1 MLNNPFG
8 EVAEWS
14 NALDLKSSVPKG
26 TVGSNPTLSVLKTP
40 QRAQR
45 GHILVKI
52 SVYHTPE
59 EVPTGTL
66 PDCAI
71 AIDVLRA
78 TTTMAAA
85 FDAGAEAIQVFS
97 NLDTL
102 LKASEDWPAE
112 KRIRAGERGG
122 QRVDGFDLGNSPLD
136 HNPDTTSG
144 KRLFMSTTNG
154 TRCLERIQDAPVVLT
169 AALTTRQAV
178 VNHLLERNYDNIWLV
193 GSGWEGD
200 YSLEDTVCA
209 GAILE
214 SIRDKTSSDYLTLI
228 GNDAAL
234 ASGSLYQQWQDD
246 LPGLLTT
253 ASHGQRLLRKNNT
266 RDIAYCAQ
274 LDILDVVPTQ
284 KSPGILAV

>member
-1 MLNNPFG
+1 MKL
-8 EVAEWS
+8 
-14 NALDLKSSVPKG
+14 
-26 TVGSNPTLSVLKTP
+26 
-40 QRAQR
+40 
-45 GHILVKI
+45 

-59 EVPTGTL
+59 EVPTGEL

-85 FDAGAEAIQVFS
+85 FNAGAEAIQVFS
-97 NLDTL
+97 DLEKL
-102 LKASEDWPAE
+102 LATSESWPAAT
-112 KRIRAGERGG
+112 RIRAGERGG
-122 QRVDGFDLGNSPLD
+122 QKVDGFDLGNSPRD
-136 HNPDTTSG
+136 HSPEKTQG

-154 TRCLERIQDAPVVLT
+154 TRCLQRIQDTPTVIT

-178 VNHLLERNYDNIWLV
+178 VNYILKHQPNTIWLV

-209 GAILE
+209 GAIIQGIMNDAE
-214 SIRDKTSSDYLTLI
+214 LTYTDII

-234 ASGSLYQQWQDD
+234 ASVSLYVQWQDQLKD
-246 LPGLLTT
+246 LLYQ

-266 RDIAYCAQ
+266 ADIDYCAQ
-274 LDILDVVPTQ
+274 LDILDIVPIQ
-284 KSPGILAV
+284 QSPGILVWK

>member
-1 MLNNPFG
+1 M
-8 EVAEWS
+8 
-14 NALDLKSSVPKG
+14 
-26 TVGSNPTLSVLKTP
+26 
-40 QRAQR
+40 
-45 GHILVKI
+45 KI

-78 TTTMAAA
+78 TTTIAAA
-85 FDAGAEAIQVFS
+85 FNAGAEAIQVFS

-102 LKASEDWPAE
+102 LKTSEDWPLE

-136 HNPDTTSG
+136 HNPDITSG

-154 TRCLERIQDAPVVLT
+154 TRCLERIQDTPVVLT
-169 AALTTRQAV
+169 AALTTRRAV
-178 VNHLLERNYDNIWLV
+178 VRHLLDRNYDNIWLV

-214 SIRDKTSSDYLTLI
+214 SIREKTNTDYLALI

-234 ASGSLYQQWQDD
+234 ASGSLYKQWQNNLSD
-246 LPGLLTT
+246 LLNT
-253 ASHGQRLLRKNNT
+253 ASHGQRLLKKDNT
-266 RDIAYCAQ
+266 KDIAYCAQ
-274 LDILDVVPTQ
+274 LDILNIVPIQ
-284 KSPGILAV
+284 KSPGTLAV

>member
-1 MLNNPFG
+1 M
-8 EVAEWS
+8 
-14 NALDLKSSVPKG
+14 
-26 TVGSNPTLSVLKTP
+26 
-40 QRAQR
+40 
-45 GHILVKI
+45 KI

-59 EVPTGTL
+59 EVPAGQL

-85 FDAGAEAIQVFS
+85 FEAGAEAIQVFS

-102 LKASEDWPAE
+102 LAESENWPAD

-122 QRVDGFDLGNSPLD
+122 QRVEGFDLGNSPLD
-136 HNPDTTSG
+136 HSPEKTKG

-154 TRCLERIQDAPVVLT
+154 TRCLERIQDAPIVLT

-178 VNHLLERNYDNIWLV
+178 VDYLHKKQLATVWLV

-209 GAILE
+209 GAIIQQLMTQH
-214 SIRDKTSSDYLTLI
+214 SLSYSDLI

-234 ASGSLYQQWQDD
+234 AAVSLYEQWQTK
-246 LPGLLTT
+246 LLELLHH
-253 ASHGQRLLRKNNT
+253 ASHGQRLLNKNNT
-266 RDIAYCAQ
+266 LDPAYCAK
-274 LDILDVVPTQ
+274 LDILDVVPIQ
-284 KSPGILAV
+284 QSPGVLVRS